1 MLKVARSTQIKLWA
15 PNRVSV
21 DGIWKAGP
29 KATKKLSASFQNGSK
44 RRAGERAPD
53 TRNMLR
59 RHLRKG
65 LLTPRG
71 GMALAQNRL
80 TTLRFRLKY
89 APPPSL
95 TCTGHF
101 ANARQWVLQR
111 ADGMQVFS
119 RINEVDHL
127 LVFLYLK
134 SIHTSSQKFW
144 SE

>member
-21 DGIWKAGP
+21 DGTWKAGP
-29 KATKKLSASFQNGSK
+29 KAIKKLGASFQNGSR

-59 RHLRKG
+59 RRLRKG

-71 GMALAQNRL
+71 GYGIGPKPANYIVH
-80 TTLRFRLKY
+80 LKY
-89 APPPSL
+89 APPSSL

-111 ADGMQVFS
+111 ADGVQVFS
-119 RINEVDHL
+119 RITEVHHL
-127 LVFLYLK
+127 LVFLYLQ